1 MRPILLERKTVTR
14 EPIRE
19 SILNRWIDYSAK
31 PHRRN
36 QLTETEFYKSKFRLH
51 TGEIVYVREPFGYSD
66 ISLRKRKVCYKAGAD
81 KETEKMVKASG
92 GWHPPTHMTLE
103 KARIFLR
110 ITDIRIEHLQDI
122 DEDGARAEGIRFGIA
137 GAPYFSCR
145 DAYPS
150 FWNKKLRTYKLPL
163 YGWNANPWVA
173 VITFERISKE
183 EALGQN
189 ETALE

>member
-19 SILNRWIDYSAK
+19 SILNMWIDYSAK
-31 PHRRN
+31 PHRKN

-66 ISLRKRKVCYKAGAD
+66 ISLKKRKVCYKAGAD

-137 GAPYFSCR
+137 GAP
-145 DAYPS
+145 
-150 FWNKKLRTYKLPL
+150 
-163 YGWNANPWVA
+163 
-173 VITFERISKE
+173 
-183 EALGQN
+183 
-189 ETALE
+189 